1 MKSSLRPSSSG
12 NVKTRDP
19 YGHLTR
25 EELQRIHSSLYGHR
39 SSLREKTIAHAVTL
53 KATGASTT
61 VSAKS
66 RSDHPGSS
74 LSSATLVP
82 KSASVRP
89 APIMNADYVMKA
101 GPLSAATLAHDR
113 LVASAASS
121 RLCGELH
128 HYSGEP
134 RKPQATVLTRPVWQR
149 LTAPPQTLSA
159 EMQSWAKGMGSDFTF
174 PLKISNV
181 RRDFLRQPLRTSA
194 IEQWKRACAAG
205 DVHVMNSLRACV
217 VHTSAGGDR
226 PRRPPKQRAC
236 WCTTTQSNNNTQQ
249 SSTDETVNEEA
260 ESAGG
265 ATASG
270 TKNRTDIIN
279 AALAHWKLN
288 RVIEQGSSYLYYV
301 CPGAK
306 NRATALASNL
316 GGLYII
322 PDGAFVDDAVSQVK
336 VQRSKLRVIQA
347 LNAGQLHDDHGVED
361 HKAGGEDGGEDED
374 VGDDP
379 DYNKEDGEY
388 LDGRVR
394 EPSDLFQF
402 PSIEITLKDNNL
414 LSLKVHMSDAQVR
427 FLLRGAKEE
436 DPGSR
441 SAFAFEAEAVCV
453 GEDCWFMIT
462 GMMRKKLVWVLRDAH
477 NPALIDSIVI
487 DGVCWEKRRFDDG
500 AKATDPFQCTQCGN
514 VRRGDNVSYSSR
526 NTNTIRRGKYRCL
539 ICGVNTV
546 HVSLRSETFRPRPR
560 WNPTSGHPLAADHCS
575 SCKEVETIGG
585 GKR

>member
-1 MKSSLRPSSSG
+1 
-12 NVKTRDP
+12 
-19 YGHLTR
+19 
-25 EELQRIHSSLYGHR
+25 
-39 SSLREKTIAHAVTL
+39 
-53 KATGASTT
+53 
-61 VSAKS
+61 
-66 RSDHPGSS
+66 
-74 LSSATLVP
+74 
-82 KSASVRP
+82 
-89 APIMNADYVMKA
+89 
-101 GPLSAATLAHDR
+101 
-113 LVASAASS
+113 
-121 RLCGELH
+121 
-128 HYSGEP
+128 
-134 RKPQATVLTRPVWQR
+134 
-149 LTAPPQTLSA
+149 
-159 EMQSWAKGMGSDFTF
+159 
-174 PLKISNV
+174 
-181 RRDFLRQPLRTSA
+181 
-194 IEQWKRACAAG
+194 
-205 DVHVMNSLRACV
+205 MNSLRACV

-226 PRRPPKQRAC
+226 PRRPPTQRAC
-236 WCTTTQSNNNTQQ
+236 WCTTTQSPTRLNAE
-249 SSTDETVNEEA
+249 D
-260 ESAGG
+260 ESAEVDDGTVSGNNVGG
-265 ATASG
+265 INN
-270 TKNRTDIIN
+270 KNRTDIIN

-322 PDGAFVDDAVSQVK
+322 PDGSFVDDAVSQVK

-347 LNAGQLHDDHGVED
+347 LNSDQLQHDTT
-361 HKAGGEDGGEDED
+361 GEDDGGGDEED

-388 LDGRVR
+388 LDGRAR

-402 PSIEITLKDNNL
+402 PSIDVTLKDNNL

-462 GMMRKKLVWVLRDAH
+462 GMWRKKLIWVLRDAH
-477 NPALIDSIVI
+477 NPALIDSVVI

-500 AKATDPFQCTQCGN
+500 AKSTDPFQCTQCGN
-514 VRRGDNVSYSSR
+514 VRRGENVSYSSR

-546 HVSLRSETFRPRPR
+546 HVSLRSDAFRPRPR
-560 WNPTSGHPLAADHCS
+560 WDPTSGHPLATDHCS
-575 SCKEVETIGG
+575 SCTEVDAGG
-585 GKR
+585 QGKR